1 MFFRIITDNTSLA
14 LEKRKKMQYSLIILV
29 QGFCPLKIKITQFPG
44 GFRLNI
50 LCFSS
55 RKGPKGAQLL
65 TGVQFFTHFALIRL
79 LYHFFTFSTLRKIN
93 VTFFKINIYLGASD
107 FNELV

>member
-1 MFFRIITDNTSLA
+1 MVFGIITDNTSLA

-50 LCFSS
+50 LCSSS
-55 RKGPKGAQLL
+55 RQGPKGAQLL
-65 TGVQFFTHFALIRL
+65 MGVQFFTHFALIGL
-79 LYHFFTFSTLRKIN
+79 LYHFFTFSTVRKIN
-93 VTFFKINIYLGASD
+93 VTFF
-107 FNELV
+107 

>member
-29 QGFCPLKIKITQFPG
+29 QAFCPLKIKITQFPG

-50 LCFSS
+50 LCSSS
-55 RKGPKGAQLL
+55 RKGPEGAQLL
-65 TGVQFFTHFALIRL
+65 MRVQFFTHFALIGL
-79 LYHFFTFSTLRKIN
+79 LYHFFYIFYS
-93 VTFFKINIYLGASD
+93 
-107 FNELV
+107 